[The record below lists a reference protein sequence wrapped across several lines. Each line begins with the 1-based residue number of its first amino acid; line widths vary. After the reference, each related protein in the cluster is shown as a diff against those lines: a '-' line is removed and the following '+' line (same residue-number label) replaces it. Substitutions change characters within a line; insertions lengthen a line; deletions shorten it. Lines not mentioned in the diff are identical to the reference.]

1 MTAVATIT
9 GQTRGYG
16 QNAQG
21 QAVQG
26 YSVQFDT
33 AGGQKGEV
41 FIPDSQYN
49 RASVHAAVR
58 ERAQEMDSILGEVS

>member
-1 MTAVATIT
+1 MAAVATIT

-16 QNAQG
+16 LSPQG

-26 YSVQFDT
+26 FSVQFDT
-33 AGGQKGEV
+33 VAGQHGEV
-41 FIPDSQYN
+41 FVPDAQYT
-49 RASVHAAVR
+49 RANVQAAVR